1 MPAATTTKWLEALP
15 IVVVGAAAVAY
26 GPSLG
31 LSSTF
36 AFVGLAIAFYA
47 LAHGAR
53 RWVAIFGIALNLP
66 LVVIAVLILLPG

>member
-1 MPAATTTKWLEALP
+1 MPAATTTTWLEALP
-15 IVVVGAAAVAY
+15 ILVVGAAAVAY

-36 AFVGLAIAFYA
+36 ALVGLPIAFYA

-53 RWVAIFGIALNLP
+53 RWVAILGIALNLP
-66 LVVIAVLILLPG
+66 LAVIAMVILLPG

>member
-1 MPAATTTKWLEALP
+1 MHDATTTKWLEALP
-15 IVVVGAAAVAY
+15 IVAVGAAAVAY

-36 AFVGLAIAFYA
+36 AFIGLAIAFYA

-53 RWVAIFGIALNLP
+53 RWVAILGIVLNVP
-66 LVVIAVLILLPG
+66 LVIVALVILLPG